1 MANLKYIMQGFEEK
15 VNFCDEI
22 ITILSEHKYDEVY
35 ILTAFIN
42 DVAVYN
48 LENALKNT
56 KAKPIFIVG
65 IRNGVTTVQALRRL
79 YKLNVQIYTFDTAR
93 SDSIFHVK
101 TVWSK
106 GKNEAKIICGS
117 ANITTGGLANNIEAG
132 ILLDLSFRDES
143 DKILYEEI
151 EGYIEKIVT
160 DYPENV
166 TKITLLEDIEEL
178 FSQGL
183 LIDEKKKVK
192 RTVGNS
198 KQNEDSST
206 IIVSRFPLV
215 KRKMKFPS
223 NKGKQL
229 EAIYR
234 KINDITVEDRCIEVW
249 RSKKLKKTH
258 LGISNKN
265 TTHPKGEMSLGK
277 GKYKDIDP
285 YTYFRECVFGKL
297 KWKTNKKGDEIA
309 KANFTLIISDINYGV
324 FELEILHKRQGMV
337 AYKQNNYVTSIR
349 WGECSRIIRN
359 NSLLDKQ
366 FVLLKSQKQGDF
378 VIDIE

>member
-1 MANLKYIMQGFEEK
+1 MADLKYIMQGFEEK

-22 ITILSEHKYDEVY
+22 IALLADYKYKEVY

-42 DVAVYN
+42 DAAVYN
-48 LENALKNT
+48 LEKALKST
-56 KAKPIFIVG
+56 EAKLVFVIG

-79 YKLNVQIYTFDTAR
+79 FELNVEIYTFDTAR

-101 TVWSK
+101 TVWGK
-106 GKNEAKIICGS
+106 GDDEAKIICGS

-132 ILLDLSFRDES
+132 IVLDLSFEEVCDRKLS
-143 DKILYEEI
+143 EEI
-151 EGYIEKIVT
+151 DGYIEKIID

-166 TKITLLEDIEEL
+166 KAIIQMEEIEKL
-178 FSQGL
+178 SDQGL
-183 LIDEKKKVK
+183 LTDEKRKVK
-192 RTVGNS
+192 RTVG
-198 KQNEDSST
+198 DSRQKDNCST
-206 IIVSRFPLV
+206 VITSRFPLV

-223 NKGKQL
+223 SKGKQL

-234 KINDITVEDRCIEVW
+234 KINNITIEDRCTEVW

-258 LGISNKN
+258 LGITNKN
-265 TTHPKGEMSLGK
+265 THPKGEMSLGK
-277 GKYKDIDP
+277 GKYKEIDQ
-285 YTYFRECVFGKL
+285 YTYFREKVFGDL
-297 KWKTNKKGDEIA
+297 KWKINKNGDEIS
-309 KANFTLIISDINYGV
+309 KANFTLIISGINYGV
-324 FELEILHKRQGMV
+324 FELEILHKRRGMI
-337 AYKQNNYVTSIR
+337 AYKQENYVTSIR

-359 NSLLDKQ
+359 KALLDKQ